1 MTEEQTDAQKLE
13 TLSAEILTLLEANKD
28 GVEKAV
34 IKYIRSIKECEL
46 RGLKCTYTSFDACRE
61 KLVETVAKIQ
71 AKINGGCD
79 IDSRDDLL
87 GENTIRLHRA
97 NVPFPNSHIVGE
109 CMKLEDTMVTILC
122 EIQRIE
128 MEIDEQ
134 IRTVK
139 DNFGKDKEEIVKYIV
154 REWKPSLVYRTILGD
169 ALIKDKYYEA
179 VATFEKKY
187 DDAVKA
193 YKRFESTSTMDK
205 TLLKTHLDCNKLIK
219 DISDQK
225 AEWVRLTG
233 EDTHSVEFQIRMH
246 LATERD
252 TKDKST
258 DTKDTSTDKKDE
270 STDAVD
276 KCSRDSALRETLR
289 ERAVKMAKD
298 ANLRMNVFA
307 WLQYNHQDV

>member
-1 MTEEQTDAQKLE
+1 MTDEQTDPNELKDTLSVEILKLLE
-13 TLSAEILTLLEANKD
+13 TDKD
-28 GVEKAV
+28 GVQEAV
-34 IKYIRSIKECEL
+34 IKYIRSIQECDL

-71 AKINGGCD
+71 AEINGGCD
-79 IDSRDDLL
+79 IDPRDDLL

-122 EIQRIE
+122 KIQRIE
-128 MEIDEQ
+128 MEIDEE
-134 IRTVK
+134 ILTVNSK
-139 DNFGKDKEEIVKYIV
+139 FEEAHDDILKYIV
-154 REWKPSLVYRTILGD
+154 DKWKPSLVYRTILGD
-169 ALIKDKYYEA
+169 ALIKDRYYEA
-179 VATFEKKY
+179 VKSFENKY

-193 YKRFESTSTMDK
+193 YKEFESTSTIDE
-205 TLLKTHLDCNKLIK
+205 TLRKTHFECNKLID

-252 TKDKST
+252 KEDKSTERDKEDKST
-258 DTKDTSTDKKDE
+258 DTE
-270 STDAVD
+270 D
-276 KCSRDSALRETLR
+276 KCRRDSARR
-289 ERAVKMAKD
+289 ERAVKRAQD

-307 WLQYNHQDV
+307 WLQHDHQTY